1 MENALH
7 MEDDMMHA
15 MQGVWHSFE
24 LCWHLKSGSASFK
37 IVNLFKDTFSLQLFS
52 QFILCNDPECDHT
65 HPVPPLWRVGTVRSF
80 SLHSST
86 QLSYF
91 APHLTE
97 SSSYFILNA
106 IERANKHYPKERE

>member
-24 LCWHLKSGSASFK
+24 LRWHLKSGSASFK

-65 HPVPPLWRVGTVRSF
+65 HPVPPLWSVPFDHFLYTPP
-80 SLHSST
+80 LSSVT
-86 QLSYF
+86 SRR
-91 APHLTE
+91 
-97 SSSYFILNA
+97 I
-106 IERANKHYPKERE
+106 